1 MTEYF
6 LSSFKR
12 EGKATLGGFGQ
23 PGMCPGHKES
33 LKAQVPFRT
42 AHTFLARS
50 SVVMIHY
57 RTKGFL
63 QLRLAFECTAVS
75 ALFWVWFL
83 AYVAV
88 VPSAGVTPAAYVPYL
103 AALLG
108 GLFLETLT
116 TDAKKAIGQIQDG
129 IFVSQHPILIRQIW
143 FSVGV
148 LLLFLVLTKDS
159 SISRFFLLSF
169 IPAEYFLLLILHRC
183 SPRLLVPLFFNG
195 EREERVLLV
204 EPSTDGAKLEGWL
217 KSKTILGFR
226 TVGCV
231 RIPCSDRESLDQ
243 AARDALADVANLLAE
258 KRATLVILLGW
269 IPPEVCRDLLKT
281 VQRHGIRFLIYNNLA
296 EQLRHPV
303 VSFLDDGHAF
313 FALRNEPLENP
324 FNRVCK
330 RLLDLAIALPSVL
343 LVLPIA
349 ALLVRVFQVLQSPGP
364 LVHRQIRAGLQNQ
377 RFWLLKFRTMHCGH
391 GELSRQATAEDP
403 RVFPA
408 GRLLRKLSVDELPQ
422 FINVLRGEMS
432 VVGPRPHLIE
442 HNEEFAEIL
451 ADYHFRALVKPGLT
465 GLAQVRGFRGE
476 TKSPDDI
483 VARLRCDLAYLENW
497 SLLLELSI
505 ILRTFWQLIFPPK
518 TAL

>member
-1 MTEYF
+1 MTEYL
-6 LSSFKR
+6 LSGCKR
-12 EGKATLGGFGQ
+12 EGKATLRGLIRREYAWTTKRASGRKIRFE
-23 PGMCPGHKES
+23 PHKPCS
-33 LKAQVPFRT
+33 RK
-42 AHTFLARS
+42 S
-50 SVVMIHY
+50 SIVMIHY

-63 QLRLAFECTAVS
+63 QLRLAFECAAVT
-75 ALFWVWFL
+75 ALFWIWFVG
-83 AYVAV
+83 YVTV
-88 VPSAGVTPAAYVPYL
+88 VPSAQGVAPGVYLPYL
-103 AALLG
+103 AALLT
-108 GLFLETLT
+108 GLFLETFT
-116 TDAKKAIGQIQDG
+116 ADAKRAIGQIRDG
-129 IFVSQHPILIRQIW
+129 SSTSQNPTLVRQMW

-159 SISRFFLLSF
+159 SISRVFLFSF
-169 IPAEYFLLLILHRC
+169 VPAEYFLLLVLQRC

-204 EPSTDGAKLEGWL
+204 EPATDSARLEGWL

-226 TVGCV
+226 TVGSV
-231 RIPCSDRESLDQ
+231 RIPDSESSDQEAHS
-243 AARDALADVANLLAE
+243 ALADLDKLLRE
-258 KRATLVILLGW
+258 RRATLVILLGW
-269 IPPEVCRDLLKT
+269 IRPEICRDLLIT
-281 VQRHGIRFLIYNNLA
+281 VKRHGVRFLIYNNLA

-330 RLLDLAIALPSVL
+330 RLLDLAIAVPSVL

-349 ALLVRVFQVLQSPGP
+349 AIIVRVFQFLQSPGP

-377 RFWLLKFRTMHCGH
+377 RFWLLKFRTMRCDH
-391 GELSRQATAEDP
+391 GELSRQATAGDP
-403 RVFPA
+403 RIYPA
-408 GRLLRKLSVDELPQ
+408 GRLFRKLSVDELPQ
-422 FINVLRGEMS
+422 LVNVLRGEMS
-432 VVGPRPHLIE
+432 IVGPRPHLIE
-442 HNEEFAEIL
+442 HNEKFAEIL

-476 TKSPDDI
+476 TRSPDDI
-483 VARLRCDLAYLENW
+483 VARLQCDLAYLENW

-505 ILRTFWQLIFPPK
+505 IFRTFWQLLFPPK